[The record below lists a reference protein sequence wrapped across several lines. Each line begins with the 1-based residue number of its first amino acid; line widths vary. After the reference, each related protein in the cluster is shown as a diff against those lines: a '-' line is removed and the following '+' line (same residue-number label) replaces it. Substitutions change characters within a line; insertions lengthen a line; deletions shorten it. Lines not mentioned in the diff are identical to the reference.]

1 MPVATDLRQ
10 VHSRFSAV
18 LQRQPC
24 AAGPIGL
31 AVSGGGDSIAMMHLA
46 ARALPA
52 DQLRVVTVNH
62 GLRADAADEIAEVS
76 RQAALL
82 SVHHTVLNWTWDGTG
97 NLQAAARAGRWASI
111 ADWTIGHQINT
122 VFLGHT
128 EDDQVET
135 LLMRLARGSGIDGL
149 TAMARADYRD
159 GLRVVRPLLDIS
171 RGVLRDW
178 LTAEKIKWCDDPSN
192 DDPRFDRVRARQMFA
207 KLEELGLTRKRLLQT
222 IDHMQAAH
230 KSLQIAAQDFART
243 TVRQDAGDLI
253 FHADALDLDS
263 MDAPR
268 RVMAA
273 GFLWVSGNMYRPRFD
288 RLLEIVEQVRKGQTS
303 TLGGCLLS
311 PMRGGGLRMTREPAA
326 TKIYTV
332 PERQNDATG
341 AIWDRRWFVEGA
353 LDQGMTVRALGDGI
367 RHCPDWREVD
377 IPRTSLLAS
386 PSVWSGETLISA
398 PVAGFSCGFTAR
410 IVADF
415 HEHAFAH

>member
-243 TVRQDAGDLI
+243 TVRQDA
-253 FHADALDLDS
+253 
-263 MDAPR
+263 
-268 RVMAA
+268 
-273 GFLWVSGNMYRPRFD
+273 
-288 RLLEIVEQVRKGQTS
+288 
-303 TLGGCLLS
+303 CLL
-311 PMRGGGLRMTREPAA
+311 
-326 TKIYTV
+326 YT
-332 PERQNDATG
+332 
-341 AIWDRRWFVEGA
+341 
-353 LDQGMTVRALGDGI
+353 
-367 RHCPDWREVD
+367 
-377 IPRTSLLAS
+377 S
-386 PSVWSGETLISA
+386 PSPRDRQKSRMPSSA
-398 PVAGFSCGFTAR
+398 
-410 IVADF
+410 
-415 HEHAFAH
+415 